1 MQLRDYLGK
10 EDEDTIVEYI
20 RCYANADV
28 DSIETVLGYWNKAKR
43 TLFRALGRN
52 LRAEVPIKIEANEDM
67 YFFSLSK
74 IYKEPLLMYNYLYE
88 YGAFDNSEF
97 VLSFGRYLY
106 DMPEFMVEED
116 NVEFV
121 EELISYPSIYK
132 GIVLQDG
139 TVKIGEKSIAIP
151 RGMKVM
157 KAIRKVMMFSGYD
170 RLDLFET
177 WRNQISNLSTSRSI
191 DCNLVFS
198 IHPMDFLTMSD
209 NDSGWSSCM
218 SWKDGGGY
226 SAGVL
231 EMLNSNMAVVAY
243 LKSKSKDYTFNGHA
257 LPNMTWRSLVFVSK
271 DLILMDKSYPYYN
284 EKLSQKALQ
293 SLSEILYGNLKW
305 KYEFGPQLYHDLK
318 GFKHNSTV
326 KNGKFNHRKG
336 DRRILV
342 YMEGMYNDFLSNP
355 EYPFWCMRNVVDRS
369 KAICLSG
376 PATCLTCGERLDD
389 TCRSYPSELLTNIK
403 TCFSCSE
410 ENVCGVCGTVHS
422 HRLEQYPL
430 LDRSGRTQTIG
441 IDDECLKSCFY
452 SERQLAVVRED
463 DIYAIGKH
471 VLGSI
476 RRIGDT
482 S

>member
-1 MQLRDYLGK
+1 MQLLDYLGK
-10 EDEDTIVEYI
+10 EDRDAIVEYV
-20 RCYANADV
+20 RCYANANPDSV
-28 DSIETVLGYWNKAKR
+28 DTVLKRWNVSKR
-43 TLFRALGRN
+43 TLFRALGKS
-52 LRAEVPIKIEANEDM
+52 LRVEVPIKIEANEDM
-67 YFFSLSK
+67 YYFSLSK

-97 VLSFGRYLY
+97 VLSFGRHLY

-121 EELISYPSIYK
+121 EELMSYPSIYK
-132 GIVLQDG
+132 GIVSQDG
-139 TVKIGEKSIAIP
+139 MVKMGGKSVVIP

-157 KAIRKVMMFSGYD
+157 KAIRKVMLFCGYD
-170 RLDLFET
+170 KMDLFET
-177 WRNQISNLSTSRSI
+177 WRNRISNLSTSKSI

-218 SWKDGGGY
+218 SWKDRGGY
-226 SAGVL
+226 SAGVM

-243 LKSKSKDYTFNGHA
+243 LKSKSKDYVFNGHH

-271 DLILMDKSYPYYN
+271 NLILMDKSYPYYN
-284 EKLSQKALQ
+284 EKLSQKVLQ
-293 SLSEILYGNLKW
+293 SLSGILYDNLKW

-318 GFKHNSTV
+318 GFKHNSTI
-326 KNGKFNHRKG
+326 KHGRFNKKKG
-336 DRRILV
+336 DHRILV
-342 YMEGMYNDFLSNP
+342 YMDGMYNDFLSNP
-355 EYPFWCMRNVVDRS
+355 EYPFWCMRNKVDRS

-376 PATCLTCGERLDD
+376 PATCLTCGEELDD

-410 ENVCGVCGTVHS
+410 DNTCGVCGTVHS
-422 HRLEQYPL
+422 HKLEKHPL
-430 LDRSGRTQTIG
+430 LTGRFPVQEEA
-441 IDDECLKSCFY
+441 IDEECLKHCLY
-452 SERQLAVVRED
+452 SDRLKAFVRED
-463 DIYAIGKH
+463 DIWRYRDI
-471 VLGSI
+471 LGRV
-476 RRIGDT
+476 RRLGDM